1 MDRINRLASILVNGT
16 SRVATDARRT
26 AQPLDE
32 DEYRPDK
39 HIKPPITEVEPTA
52 KIYRDTDDLREEAD
66 EDEDKYEKGEK
77 SVLLFGGDDD
87 DDDDDGLD
95 YNDDEIGKE
104 TLRKSRLK
112 LLAGMIWAEL
122 GEADAV
128 VEESAPNELSIRVQD
143 LSWKVTVDD
152 DGKVQIS
159 GFDSG
164 AEQFVGQIPDEDAE
178 AEIVK
183 VSDHIHQLIA
193 EDIDEKSTP
202 AEPPVR
208 FGPEDTGVEEEIE
221 EEAPEQPVAPA
232 GDQGAAAAP
241 PEQSIPPD
249 LGMPPGGEMP
259 FGAGA
264 PPAPAPMPGGM
275 PPAGGPPPVP
285 GGVPPAPAPFP
296 AASRRWMRS
305 PSQVRRV
312 ATARL
317 ESVSNEL
324 ESIGES
330 LGEEGEEVFCD
341 LAERVRSMVSWI
353 N

>member
-1 MDRINRLASILVNGT
+1 
-16 SRVATDARRT
+16 
-26 AQPLDE
+26 
-32 DEYRPDK
+32 
-39 HIKPPITEVEPTA
+39 
-52 KIYRDTDDLREEAD
+52 
-66 EDEDKYEKGEK
+66 
-77 SVLLFGGDDD
+77 
-87 DDDDDGLD
+87 
-95 YNDDEIGKE
+95 
-104 TLRKSRLK
+104 
-112 LLAGMIWAEL
+112 
-122 GEADAV
+122 
-128 VEESAPNELSIRVQD
+128 
-143 LSWKVTVDD
+143 
-152 DGKVQIS
+152 
-159 GFDSG
+159 
-164 AEQFVGQIPDEDAE
+164 
-178 AEIVK
+178 
-183 VSDHIHQLIA
+183 
-193 EDIDEKSTP
+193 
-202 AEPPVR
+202 
-208 FGPEDTGVEEEIE
+208 
-221 EEAPEQPVAPA
+221 
-232 GDQGAAAAP
+232 
-241 PEQSIPPD
+241 
-249 LGMPPGGEMP
+249 MP